1 MKLPG
6 EIIAMDVANILKT
19 LLNEANIYQTQG
31 LLVDARKKYEA
42 AAAVLHQN
50 AELKNREELL
60 AGIARK
66 IASLEKVVHRVEKRT
81 VVPDISSTD
90 KDLIK
95 KLFSVSASHDPEDAA
110 MEGAMALAKF
120 GLFDR
125 AIQEFELLL
134 SNPDRRIEV
143 AKHIL
148 RCRMAIRLAHDPM
161 VQYNKWVGTALFSKE
176 ELQKIKVFLEKAY
189 GVVSSAVP
197 EVAPRPST
205 APPPASPGAPA
216 GKPAPAPVYDPY
228 EDSYEDVLDTLP
240 KAVKKVEGDG
250 PAVAEKAYD
259 EFLDK
264 LVPVKT
270 PKKKIPEEDFVDD
283 YIDYVSSVSIPI
295 PVGPRAGQLIDVPVN
310 LQTSDTVNLI
320 VLAAHKDLIAMLRK
334 GAKIEKIKLNSPISA
349 STGSGTVIAAA
360 TINQGPRRGDYSVD
374 LKIAS

>member
-1 MKLPG
+1 MKWPG
-6 EIIAMDVANILKT
+6 DIIAMDVAAKLKT

-31 LLVDARKKYEA
+31 LLVDARKKYEE
-42 AAAVLHQN
+42 AAAVLHERV
-50 AELKNREELL
+50 ELKNREELL

-66 IASLEKVVHRVEKRT
+66 IDSLEKVVYRVEKRT
-81 VVPDISSTD
+81 VVPDISSAD

-95 KLFSVSASHDPEDAA
+95 KLFSVAASHDPEDAA

-161 VQYNKWVGTALFSKE
+161 VQYNKWAGTSLFSKE
-176 ELQKIKVFLEKAY
+176 QLDKIKVFLERAY
-189 GVVSSAVP
+189 GVVASAVP
-197 EVAPRPST
+197 EM
-205 APPPASPGAPA
+205 ASPLSPAPQPVMPKLPA
-216 GKPAPAPVYDPY
+216 EKPAPAPVYDPY
-228 EDSYEDVLDTLP
+228 EDSYEDVLGMLP
-240 KAVKKVEGDG
+240 KTVKKVAGDE
-250 PAVAEKAYD
+250 PDAAEQAYD
-259 EFLDK
+259 EFLDR
-264 LVPVKT
+264 LVPDKT
-270 PKKKIPEEDFVDD
+270 PKKKLPTEDFVED

-295 PVGPRAGQLIDVPVN
+295 SAGPRAGQLIDVPVN

-334 GAKIEKIKLNSPISA
+334 GAKIEKIKLNSPISV

-360 TINQGPRRGDYSVD
+360 TISQGPRQGDYSVD